1 MEALTHHTGK
11 TQFKLPFSYEK
22 LEYLGDSLIDYLIN
36 ANLLRFTLFERYIEH
51 APDYAF
57 GEDFCPGDAHQ
68 AKSLL
73 VKNEMLAKLAVLLGL
88 HKYVV
93 YYDSVLEEITK
104 KDVDDYLNFSF
115 V

>member
-1 MEALTHHTGK
+1 
-11 TQFKLPFSYEK
+11 
-22 LEYLGDSLIDYLIN
+22 
-36 ANLLRFTLFERYIEH
+36 
-51 APDYAF
+51 
-57 GEDFCPGDAHQ
+57 
-68 AKSLL
+68 